1 MGEVK
6 AGEKTRKEIYVG
18 FWADKDDLAKLDKLV
33 EYFKERL
40 PYMRVGRSSV
50 IRMLIDEK
58 YRQIATNEKK

>member
-1 MGEVK
+1 MSEVK
-6 AGEKTRKEIYVG
+6 TGEKNRKEIYVG

-58 YRQIATNEKK
+58 YRQIAGEKK

>member
-1 MGEVK
+1 MSEV
-6 AGEKTRKEIYVG
+6 AGEKNRKEIYVG

-33 EYFKERL
+33 KYYRERL

-58 YRQIATNEKK
+58 YRQIAGEKK

>member
-1 MGEVK
+1 MSEVK

-18 FWADKDDLAKLDKLV
+18 FWADRDDLAKLDKLV
-33 EYFKERL
+33 EYFKERY

-58 YRQIATNEKK
+58 YRQITGEKK

>member
-18 FWADKDDLAKLDKLV
+18 FWADRDDLAKLDKLV
-33 EYFKERL
+33 EYFKERY

-58 YRQIATNEKK
+58 YRQITSERK

>member
-1 MGEVK
+1 MSEV

-33 EYFKERL
+33 KYYRERL

-58 YRQIATNEKK
+58 YRQIAGEKK

>member
-1 MGEVK
+1 MGEVETGVK
-6 AGEKTRKEIYVG
+6 NRKEIYVG

-33 EYFKERL
+33 EYFREKY

-58 YRQIATNEKK
+58 YREIMNKGE

>member
-1 MGEVK
+1 MSEV
-6 AGEKTRKEIYVG
+6 AGEKNRKEIYVG

-33 EYFKERL
+33 KYYRERL

-58 YRQIATNEKK
+58 YRQIASEKK

>member
-6 AGEKTRKEIYVG
+6 AGEKNRKEIYVG

-33 EYFKERL
+33 EYYKEVY

-58 YRQIATNEKK
+58 YRQITGEKK

>member
-6 AGEKTRKEIYVG
+6 AGVKTRKEIYVG

-58 YRQIATNEKK
+58 YRQITSEKK

>member
-1 MGEVK
+1 MSEVK

-33 EYFKERL
+33 EYFKERY

-58 YRQIATNEKK
+58 YRQITSEKR

>member
-18 FWADKDDLAKLDKLV
+18 FWADRDDLAKLDKLV
-33 EYFKERL
+33 EYFKERY

-58 YRQIATNEKK
+58 YRQITSGEK